1 MGACPCLESRSR
13 HQPSHLDDIM
23 QRFKD
28 ALFIFGVLVAP
39 SLITLAVLA
48 SL

>member
-1 MGACPCLESRSR
+1 MSPAGQTTQHGAYKDM
-13 HQPSHLDDIM
+13 DDIM

-39 SLITLAVLA
+39 SLITLAVLPY
-48 SL
+48 L